1 VGHVVVITLVGE
13 LQARKG
19 DTFVYCG
26 PLSECRECKLK
37 TVCFNLDVGRWYKVS
52 SVREKHHECKVHE
65 KGVRVVEA
73 EQIGI
78 PASVPAR
85 SAVEGT
91 TISFEPRQCSS
102 FYCENYRL
110 CHPTGVVG
118 GAKYQVSEVVGD
130 LECADGRPLKRV
142 TLN

>member
-1 VGHVVVITLVGE
+1 LVVITLVGE
-13 LQARKG
+13 LQAKKG
-19 DTFVYCG
+19 ETFVYCG

-65 KGVRVVEA
+65 RGVRVVEA
-73 EQIGI
+73 EPIGI

-91 TISFEPRQCSS
+91 TLSFEPRQCNSV
-102 FYCENYRL
+102 YCDCYRL
-110 CHPTGVVG
+110 CHPMGVAG
-118 GAKYQVSEVVGD
+118 GMKYQVLQVLGD
-130 LECADGRPLKRV
+130 IPCEDGQPLKKV
-142 TLN
+142 TLG